1 MCRRS
6 NTEPVRKRMKKFTA
20 REIEPFVTVTH
31 RPGTL
36 NRGVFIAVLGA
47 ALQKTDGRWETLEL
61 SDEIDG
67 ECVRRLRLSLPTGEH
82 VRGKAITEMKRR
94 LLDALNR
101 LREHYD
107 QVYVY
112 LIRM

>member
-20 REIEPFVTVTH
+20 KEIEPFVTVTH
-31 RPGTL
+31 RPGAL
-36 NRGVFIAVLGA
+36 NRGVFTAVLGT
-47 ALQKTDGRWETLEL
+47 ALRKADGRWETHEL
-61 SDEIDG
+61 SDEIHG
-67 ECVRRLRLSLPTGEH
+67 ECARRLRLSPETGED
-82 VRGKAITEMKRR
+82 VRGKAVTEMKRR

-112 LIRM
+112 PIRM